1 MKKIVLLT
9 FIAMSFF
16 VRSQTVFENVREC
29 ILVSS
34 FKTALVQMD
43 SCIAKN
49 YHKDSALFYKGLV
62 YLKINNLKLANAQC
76 ALLIKSFPEFMEAHY
91 LSGLILCSEKNYGKS
106 ITEFSMVVKKYP
118 NHFRALYN
126 RSIAY
131 GLSENYKSAV
141 EDLSACISIKPM
153 YSQAYY
159 SRAYWNEFLGDK
171 TNALK
176 DYETTI
182 NLDPKNFDAY
192 MGLAYLYAKQ
202 HDNEKACDVINSAI
216 RSGSQIAEELKMN
229 FCK

>member
-1 MKKIVLLT
+1 MKKLLLIT
-9 FIAMSFF
+9 LLALNFS
-16 VRSQTVFENVREC
+16 VKSQTVFENVREC

-34 FKTALVQMD
+34 FKPALAQMD

-49 YHKDSALFYKGLV
+49 YYKDSALFYKGMV
-62 YLKINNLKLANAQC
+62 YLKINNLKMANAQC
-76 ALLIKSFPEFMEAHY
+76 ALLIKAYPEFMEGHY
-91 LSGLILCSEKNYGKS
+91 LNGLILCSEKNYGKS
-106 ITEFSMVVKKYP
+106 ITEFNMVVKKYP

-131 GLSENYKSAV
+131 GMSEDYKNAV
-141 EDLSACISIKPM
+141 EDLSACISLKPM

-171 TNALK
+171 AKVIK

-182 NLDPKNFDAY
+182 NLDPKNFDAFI
-192 MGLAYLYAKQ
+192 GLAYVYAKQ
-202 HDNEKACDVINSAI
+202 HENEKACEVISRAI
-216 RSGSQIAEELKMN
+216 KSGSQVAEELKMN